1 MTRTSGS
8 LRLIL
13 AIVALLALIAV
24 IALPA
29 LAADP
34 SGSPVPASEP
44 APGPDATDGDG
55 ATTAEEPPR
64 PVDPGN
70 PGKPPKAAK
79 EKGEPVTVS
88 GTVGRR
94 TDAEGQVEY
103 TLTDGATVVIL
114 NAGPPWYL
122 GDDHPLSGSIGKRVT
137 IVGTQR
143 AGEAEVEV
151 ETVDGQAIREPGKPP
166 WAGGWKVVG
175 ERHPGWSEEKA
186 ARWAERRAA
195 QAERHGTDCWPP
207 GQCKDGA
214 ATPAPGGN

>member
-8 LRLIL
+8 LRLLVAIL
-13 AIVALLALIAV
+13 ALVALVAV

-34 SGSPVPASEP
+34 TPT
-44 APGPDATDGDG
+44 PGVDGPG
-55 ATTAEEPPR
+55 TSTAEEPPR
-64 PVDPGN
+64 PADPGN

-79 EKGEPVTVS
+79 EKGDPVTVS

-94 TDAEGQVEY
+94 TDAEGRVEY
-103 TLTDGATVVIL
+103 TLTSGSTVLVL
-114 NAGPPWYL
+114 DAGPTWWY
-122 GDDHPLSGSIGKRVT
+122 GDDHPLSDSVGDQVT

-143 AGEAEVEV
+143 AGEAEVDV

-175 ERHPGWSEEKA
+175 ERHPGWSAEKA

-207 GQCKDGA
+207 GLCKGDGA
-214 ATPAPGGN
+214 PAAGGPAPGGN